1 MSNIIKFI
9 ISMTIWGSLGVFV
22 KSIRLESFELAFL
35 RAIIACIFLGTIS
48 TFNYYKEKKDEKII
62 EVENKKN
69 YKSLLFL
76 IISGICISFNWA
88 FLFESYKYTTVS
100 NAILSY
106 YFAPVIVV
114 FLSPVILKEKLTLK
128 TAISVLAALCG
139 LFIILNNQ
147 LGHSSENFNHIRGIT
162 MGLIAACFYASIVM
176 LNRYIQDFN
185 DYKRTF
191 IQLFTASVVLLP
203 FIIYRDMLVIT
214 EIKIFGL
221 IILLGIV
228 HTGLAYCLYF
238 SAIKNLK
245 VKTTALLSYID
256 PISSIVFSVI
266 FLSESLSIYQVIG
279 GSIILI
285 SAFLGQE
292 KQKQEA
298 MVES

>member
-1 MSNIIKFI
+1 
-9 ISMTIWGSLGVFV
+9 
-22 KSIRLESFELAFL
+22 
-35 RAIIACIFLGTIS
+35 
-48 TFNYYKEKKDEKII
+48 
-62 EVENKKN
+62 
-69 YKSLLFL
+69 
-76 IISGICISFNWA
+76 
-88 FLFESYKYTTVS
+88 
-100 NAILSY
+100 
-106 YFAPVIVV
+106 
-114 FLSPVILKEKLTLK
+114 
-128 TAISVLAALCG
+128 
-139 LFIILNNQ
+139 
-147 LGHSSENFNHIRGIT
+147 
-162 MGLIAACFYASIVM
+162 
-176 LNRYIQDFN
+176 
-185 DYKRTF
+185 
-191 IQLFTASVVLLP
+191 
-203 FIIYRDMLVIT
+203 MLVIT

-221 IILLGIV
+221 IILLGID

>member
-1 MSNIIKFI
+1 M
-9 ISMTIWGSLGVFV
+9 
-22 KSIRLESFELAFL
+22 
-35 RAIIACIFLGTIS
+35 
-48 TFNYYKEKKDEKII
+48 
-62 EVENKKN
+62 
-69 YKSLLFL
+69 
-76 IISGICISFNWA
+76 
-88 FLFESYKYTTVS
+88 
-100 NAILSY
+100 
-106 YFAPVIVV
+106 
-114 FLSPVILKEKLTLK
+114 
-128 TAISVLAALCG
+128 LAALCG

-147 LGHSSENFNHIRGIT
+147 LGHSSENFNHIRGII

>member
-1 MSNIIKFI
+1 M
-9 ISMTIWGSLGVFV
+9 
-22 KSIRLESFELAFL
+22 
-35 RAIIACIFLGTIS
+35 
-48 TFNYYKEKKDEKII
+48 
-62 EVENKKN
+62 
-69 YKSLLFL
+69 
-76 IISGICISFNWA
+76 
-88 FLFESYKYTTVS
+88 
-100 NAILSY
+100 
-106 YFAPVIVV
+106 
-114 FLSPVILKEKLTLK
+114 KEKLTLK